1 MAYQNIPVDPSQPD
15 QEFSLAMDGVVFVL
29 RLTLN
34 SRTNRWTLAIKQED
48 GTLLIAGIP
57 IIINYPLL
65 ESHRFE
71 GMPAGDIFC
80 LSESGDQTEPRDTE
94 SLGVTH
100 SLLYREV
107 GTIDE

>member
-1 MAYQNIPVDPSQPD
+1 MAYQNIPIDPFQPD
-15 QEFSLAMDGVVFVL
+15 QEFSMAMDGTVFVL

-34 SRTNRWTLAIKQED
+34 SRSNRWTLAIKQED

-71 GMPAGDIFC
+71 GMPLGDILC
-80 LSESGDQTEPRDTE
+80 LSESGEDIEPRDTE

-100 SLLYREV
+100 SLVYREL